1 MKYLGITFGRLV
13 DGFCILPSIDLTWA
27 TLTVKDKLSGKLL
40 GNYATYYDLRFTWLF
55 WYFTIGQIKNKL
67 KEEGYY

>member
-1 MKYLGITFGRLV
+1 MKYLGISYGKIIE
-13 DGFCILPSIDLTWA
+13 GFDIFPTISVSWA
-27 TLTVKDKLSGKLL
+27 TLKVNDKLP
-40 GNYATYYDLRFTWLF
+40 GNYKRYYNIQFAWLF